1 MCGRNVGFVAAS
13 GTARHVGKIPALHP
27 WSPVAASTDTGTCD
41 VPGAGTCDLPN
52 CHATRLA
59 GSGRRYCCAAHTA
72 AGRNLANERS
82 KAAAIERQT
91 LTDALDGKIRPPE
104 HVGFFTTTAGVVLT
118 GQAVL
123 ELRAALGLLR
133 GADAKRAGGLQQPQF
148 LTRLREVR
156 VAAEHAAA
164 AVEKLLPGA

>member
-1 MCGRNVGFVAAS
+1 M
-13 GTARHVGKIPALHP
+13 
-27 WSPVAASTDTGTCD
+27 AASTDTGTCD
-41 VPGAGTCDLPN
+41 VPGAGTFDLPN
-52 CHATRLA
+52 CHAPRLA

-82 KAAAIERQT
+82 KAAAIERQA
-91 LTDALDGKIRPPE
+91 LTDALDGKTRPPE
-104 HVGFFTTTAGVVLT
+104 HVGFLTTTAGVVLT

-133 GADAKRAGGLQQPQF
+133 AAATGADARRAGGLQQPQF

-156 VAAEHAAA
+156 VAAERAAG
-164 AVEKLLPGA
+164 AVEKVLSEPRP